1 MRHIWSLF
9 CPDAVPGAD
18 WFKRTLVPTLPDQQL
33 KGRQEVTG
41 LWRGVARLS
50 AEVVLQAVAKH
61 YGLSVRR
68 LREKGGR
75 GLEARNVALWLIW
88 ERCGLSQRELGE
100 LFGGMNYAAPRQRN
114 GCGGSSRRVARWLR

>member
-1 MRHIWSLF
+1 M
-9 CPDAVPGAD
+9 PGAD